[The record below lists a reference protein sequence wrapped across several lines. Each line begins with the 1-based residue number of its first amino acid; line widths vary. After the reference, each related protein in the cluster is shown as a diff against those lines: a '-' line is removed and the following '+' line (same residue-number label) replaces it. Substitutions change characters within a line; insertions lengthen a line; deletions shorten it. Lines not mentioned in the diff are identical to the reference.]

1 MNKDILSQ
9 KRITATEKEILE
21 YLVLGMKNKEIAK
34 KMLISVSTVKKHLE
48 SIYYKFGVHNRMQ
61 AIYIAFIEK

>member
-48 SIYYKFGVHNRMQ
+48 SIYYKLGVHNRMQ
-61 AIYIAFIEK
+61 AIYKAFIEK